1 MIGGVVVTARRGTI
15 PSGLA
20 SDDPRMTPSSHLTS
34 KQASLFTLF
43 LLLLVVLGLQVFG
56 AAKQFLGSYLN
67 CTAIASC
74 LASDEIWI
82 MDNKMEHSDI
92 GHQEAMRDHD
102 VLGHGNATREDAMH
116 WGELTEEEKVHEKKL
131 KRKID
136 FMIMPLV
143 MLVRLWNTNVLG
155 ELPC

>member
-1 MIGGVVVTARRGTI
+1 MVVTARRGTI